1 VTGGTGALPRI
12 IVLVLAVVGAVSLMV
27 NVFDV
32 EFGTGNYWDRHGVFF
47 LLFITLFPRLTL
59 LFSSVAAGGVLWWL
73 GFIFTPRLLVA
84 LLATVAYWE
93 ANPVLVLLSWM
104 VAFSGELG
112 EKYVVSDRVRVVVLG
127 ESSAF
132 HRRPAPHRGTTI
144 EGEFR
149 RMD

>member
-1 VTGGTGALPRI
+1 VTGDRGTLPRI

-27 NVFDV
+27 NAFDV

-59 LFSSVAAGGVLWWL
+59 LFSSVAAGGLLWWL
-73 GFIFTPRLLVA
+73 GFIFAPRLLVA
-84 LLATVAYWE
+84 MLATIAYWE

-112 EKYVVSDRVRVVVLG
+112 EKYMVSDRVRVVVLG

-132 HRRPAPHRGTTI
+132 THRPSPHRGTTI

>member
-1 VTGGTGALPRI
+1 MGGRGTMARI

-104 VAFSGELG
+104 VACSGELG

-132 HRRPAPHRGTTI
+132 HRGPAPHRGTTI